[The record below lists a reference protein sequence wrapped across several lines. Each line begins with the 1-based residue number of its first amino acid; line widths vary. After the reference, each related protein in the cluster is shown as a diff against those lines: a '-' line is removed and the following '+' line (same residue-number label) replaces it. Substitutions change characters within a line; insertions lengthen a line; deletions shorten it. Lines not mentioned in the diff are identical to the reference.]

1 MLIQAW
7 HKLAQQGLEE
17 DVGHGDITT
26 ELTIPKDLQGTMNF
40 TARQELVICGLP
52 IIQAVYDQLNPAVS
66 ICLYRQEGEK
76 CQPQDVVASVKGPVQ
91 SLLMGERVVLNVL
104 TWLSGIATITRA
116 MVDKISDL
124 PVKILDTRKTR
135 PGQRIYEKY
144 AVKVGGG
151 HNHRFG
157 LYDAILVK
165 DNHVAAKGGMVNA
178 LHDIRR
184 HAPHGMFIEVEVDR
198 LEQIPEVLAAQVDGI
213 LLDNMSV
220 EEVRQAVLYINHR
233 VFVEA
238 SGGIN
243 PANLREMAETGVDA
257 ISLGYIT
264 HSAPYVDIGAD
275 WEVTE

>member
-104 TWLSGIATITRA
+104 TWLSGIATITRD

-165 DNHVAAKGGMVNA
+165 DNHVAAKGGMANA

-198 LEQIPEVLAAQVDGI
+198 LDQIPEVLAAQVDGI

-275 WEVTE
+275 WEVRG

>member
-104 TWLSGIATITRA
+104 TWLSGIATITRD

-198 LEQIPEVLAAQVDGI
+198 LDQIPEVLAAQVDGI

-275 WEVTE
+275 WEVRG

>member
-26 ELTIPKDLQGTMNF
+26 ELTIPKDLQGTMHF

-104 TWLSGIATITRA
+104 TWLSGIATITRD

-198 LEQIPEVLAAQVDGI
+198 LDQIPEVLAAQVDGI

-275 WEVTE
+275 WEVRG

>member
-7 HKLAQQGLEE
+7 QQLAQQGLEE
-17 DVGHGDITT
+17 DIGHGDITT
-26 ELTIPKDLQGTMNF
+26 ELTIPQDLQGTMNF

-52 IIQAVYDQLNPAVS
+52 IIQAVYAQLNPAVR
-66 ICLYRQEGEK
+66 IGLHRQEGEK
-76 CQPQDVVASVKGPVQ
+76 CQPQDIVASVKGPVQ
-91 SLLMGERVVLNVL
+91 ALLMGERVILNVL
-104 TWLSGIATITRA
+104 TWLSGIATITRE
-116 MVDKISDL
+116 MVDRISDL

-165 DNHVAAKGGMVNA
+165 DNHVAAKGGIVNA

-198 LEQIPEVLAAQVDGI
+198 LDQIPEALAAQVDGI

-220 EEVRQAVLYINHR
+220 EEIRQAVLYINHR

-243 PANLREMAETGVDA
+243 PTNLREVAETGIDA

-264 HSAPYVDIGAD
+264 HSAPHVDIGAD
-275 WEVTE
+275 WEVNG